1 MQTAAGLA
9 SAHAQGLVHRD
20 VKPANILLEDG
31 VERVRLTDF
40 GLARAAVEGSLTRS
54 GVVAGTPH
62 YMAPEQARGE
72 TVDQRADLFS
82 LGSTMYAMCAGHP
95 PFRAD
100 SALAVLKRVCDNEPR
115 PLLEVNPE
123 MPAWLQAILAK
134 LMAKDT
140 ANRFQ
145 TAGEVHDLLERCL
158 AHVQQPLALPLPSD
172 PILHQ
177 SGPVRRQPGGRRMAI
192 AACLILAAGTASM
205 VWWNGD
211 RKTGTQKDSP
221 DVSHIDQFAE
231 IPSFD
236 WQANPR
242 DELALQITAAQEKA
256 QAVESSLYRRES
268 QHEDQVDKMLRELAL
283 QAQALEREL
292 AAGQT
297 TGLFNPYYQVPS
309 NPIDRR

>member
-123 MPAWLQAILAK
+123 MPAWLQAVLGK
-134 LMAKDT
+134 LMAKDP
-140 ANRFQ
+140 AHRFQ

-177 SGPVRRQPGGRRMAI
+177 AGPIRRRQAGRRMAV
-192 AACLILAAGTASM
+192 ATCLILVAGAASM

-211 RKTGTQKDSP
+211 KKTDTKMESP
-221 DVSHIDQFAE
+221 NVSSTEQLAE

-236 WQANPR
+236 WQPNPR
-242 DELALQITAAQEKA
+242 DELAVQIMAAQEKA
-256 QAVESSLYRRES
+256 QAMESSLYRREA
-268 QHEDQVDKMLRELAL
+268 QQEDQVVNLLRVLTM
-283 QAQALEREL
+283 QAQALEKEI
-292 AAGQT
+292 ATGQIN
-297 TGLFNPYYQVPS
+297 GPINPYYQVPS
-309 NPIDRR
+309 YPTDRR